1 MENKTSSLGKFF
13 FTWLILMLVWFAFTL
28 SLAPAEIIV
37 GLIITSIVSW
47 LNYNSFTCC
56 GLRLLSPAKLI
67 LIVQYLVVFTIALI
81 KSNFH
86 VAAIVIKP
94 KIKVNPGIVKF
105 KSKLQS
111 DFAKMVLANSITL
124 TPGTLSVD
132 LIDDVFYIHWLEVSE
147 HTEEGI
153 YAAIAEEFENK
164 LIKIFDK

>member
-1 MENKTSSLGKFF
+1 MENRSSGLGKFL
-13 FTWLILMLVWFAFTL
+13 FTWVLLMLVWYAFTL
-28 SLAPAEIIV
+28 SIQPAEIIA
-37 GLIITSIVSW
+37 GLVVTFIVSW

-56 GLRLLSPAKLI
+56 GLRLLHPAKI
-67 LIVQYLVVFTIALI
+67 VLIVQYFVVFIIALI

-94 KIKVNPGIVKF
+94 KINVNPGIVKF
-105 KSKLQS
+105 KTNLQS

-132 LIDDVFYIHWLEVSE
+132 VIEDVFYIHWLEVTE
-147 HTEEGI
+147 HSDEGI
-153 YAAIAEEFENK
+153 YQAIAAEFESK